1 LVASS
6 MEQGMKRRT
15 FLQLSGAAGLAAA
28 LAACGS
34 GGSGGGDQLKF
45 WLTPNASPEQ
55 MKKFTD
61 QMGNGFAKAEKG
73 AKVSSLVIPWE
84 NALTK
89 YTAAFS
95 GGNPPDITYQIIP
108 WMNKWR
114 STGVLADFRKFAS
127 DSELAAFTQGQ
138 PKSYLEAATGPKG
151 ELFAVPFTQ
160 GFQPLALNQDVW
172 EKAGQP
178 PLPATLEDMID
189 FAKAL
194 TIDKKGRKLGE
205 PGFDKDNVAHYGM
218 AWPAIPTFED
228 NWVWQYF
235 WAYGSDYINADHNDI
250 GFDNPEGRAALQV
263 MKGLVSSGGTA
274 PPGLFSDT
282 SRWDNAAI
290 SGATAMKWMP
300 PITADQCKQY
310 PKARLK
316 VIPLP
321 SGPAGKAVV
330 AGCGYY
336 AISAK
341 SKHPKTAYQF
351 AKYLLE
357 PTQADTYIRMILGLP
372 TRPVQGEYY
381 DKPLADPRMNQFLN
395 EANSYSKYARAT
407 LVLKF
412 QPQEY
417 LLGKINDYL
426 FGRQSLDDMISDAS
440 KGIKQMAKSAG

>member
-1 LVASS
+1 
-6 MEQGMKRRT
+6 MNRRT
-15 FLQLSGAAGLAAA
+15 FLQVAGAAGLGAA

-34 GGSGGGDQLKF
+34 GGSGGSDQVKF
-45 WLTPNASPEQ
+45 WLTPNASPEA

-61 QMGNGFAKAEKG
+61 QMASGFAQAVKG
-73 AKVSSLVIPWE
+73 SKVSSLVIPWE

-95 GGNPPDITYQIIP
+95 GGNPPDVTYQIIP

-127 DSELAAFTQGQ
+127 DSELAAFTKGQ
-138 PKSYLEAATGPKG
+138 PKSYLDAATGPKG

-160 GFQPLALNQDVW
+160 GFQPLAMNQDVW

-178 PLPATLEDMID
+178 PLPTTLEGMID
-189 FAKAL
+189 FAEAL
-194 TIDKKGRKLGE
+194 TFDKKGRNLKD
-205 PGFDKDNVAHYGM
+205 PGFDKDSVAHYGM
-218 AWPAIPTFED
+218 AWPAIPTSED

-250 GFDNPEGRAALQV
+250 GFDNPEGREALQV
-263 MKGLVSSGGTA
+263 MKRLVTSKATT
-274 PPGLFSDT
+274 PPGLFSDA
-282 SRWDNAAI
+282 SRWDTAAI
-290 SGATAMKWMP
+290 SGVAGMRWMQP
-300 PITADQCKQY
+300 LTADQCKQF

-321 SGPAGKAVV
+321 SGPKGKAIV

-336 AISAK
+336 AMSAK
-341 SKHPKTAYQF
+341 SQHAKKTYEF
-351 AKYLLE
+351 AKFLLA
-357 PTQADTYIRMILGLP
+357 PAQADTYIRMILAQP
-372 TRPVQGEYY
+372 TRPVEGNYY
-381 DKPLADPRMNQFLN
+381 SAPLADPRMNQFLN
-395 EANSYSKYARAT
+395 EMNSYRQYARAT

-412 QPQEY
+412 QPQEF

-426 FGRQSLDDMISDAS
+426 YGRQSLDDMISDAS